1 MSSLLDPTIL
11 WIAALD
17 DDDILYVVRPGEA
30 VGQRARRIL
39 GSDLKASVYR
49 PPYGVTLDRPT
60 PGPTEVGAMYF
71 DTDLG
76 HPIWWDGTAWVDAE
90 GSPA

>member
-11 WIAALD
+11 RITELD